1 LLIAEKSKEEII
13 HFVESKMDER
23 EVFYNKAQFIVPNEA
38 DDACIA
44 VERII
49 SILEPGNNKI

>member
-1 LLIAEKSKEEII
+1 
-13 HFVESKMDER
+13 MDER
-23 EVFYNKAQFIVPNEA
+23 EVFYNKAQIIVPNEA

-49 SILEPGNNKI
+49 SILEPGNNKN